1 MSFPIEEQA
10 AAEAA
15 ALETLAAAPRGS
27 LNRNPDFLRL
37 WGAEGVSQLGSQ
49 ITAIALPLV
58 AATTLQ
64 ATPLEFGVLAAASWL
79 PYLVFG
85 LAAGVWVDR
94 LRRKPVMVATD
105 VLRAAALLAVPA
117 AAATGRMSVAVLVA
131 TAFVVGS
138 LTVFFNVAYVAYLP
152 TLVGRSGLVEGN
164 AKLEATASAAQ
175 IVGPAMAGTLIGAVS
190 APFALLF
197 NAATFVLSALGIGAI
212 RAPEPPPV
220 PAGERLG
227 WRREVGDGLRVV
239 AGNPT
244 LRALTLVDATVS
256 VGGFAFLAIYILYMV
271 ENLRLSA
278 DQIGFVLAT
287 GGAGALIGAW
297 GAGRLR
303 TRLGI
308 GPAIVLSMLA
318 FGLTGLLVPLA
329 VLAPRFA
336 LPLVVASEFLQW
348 AAIVAHAVNAVSL
361 RQAIA
366 PERMQ
371 GRVNGTMRFVS
382 NGLKPVGSLAG
393 GVLGGVIGLPL
404 TLVVG
409 EVGMLLAVGWYLT
422 SPVWATRD
430 LPEPLEEP
438 G

>member
-15 ALETLAAAPRGS
+15 ALETLAVAPRGG
-27 LNRNPDFLRL
+27 LHRNPDFLRL

-49 ITAIALPLV
+49 ITSIALPLV
-58 AATTLQ
+58 AATTLR
-64 ATPLEFGVLAAASWL
+64 ATPLEFGVLAAVSWL

-85 LAAGVWVDR
+85 LIAGVWVDR
-94 LRRKPVMVATD
+94 LRRKPVMVAAD
-105 VLRAAALLAVPA
+105 LLRAAALLAVPVA
-117 AAATGRMSVAVLVA
+117 AAGGRLSVPVLMA

-152 TLVGRSGLVEGN
+152 SLVGREGLVEGN

-175 IVGPAMAGTLIGAVS
+175 IIGPACAGTLIGAFS
-190 APFALLF
+190 APFAILL
-197 NAATFVLSALGIGAI
+197 NAVTFLLSALGIGAI

-220 PAGERLG
+220 PAEERLG
-227 WRREVGDGLRVV
+227 WRQEVGGGVRLV

-256 VGGFAFLAIYILYMV
+256 IGGFAFLAIYILYMV
-271 ENLRLSA
+271 ENLRLTP

-287 GGAGALIGAW
+287 GGAGALLGAW

-303 TRLGI
+303 DRLGI

-318 FGLTGLLVPLA
+318 FGVTGLLVPLA
-329 VLAPRFA
+329 VLVPRHA

-348 AAIVAHAVNAVSL
+348 AAVVAHYVNAVSL

>member
-197 NAATFVLSALGIGAI
+197 NAGTFVLSALGIGAI

-287 GGAGALIGAW
+287 GGAGALLGAW

-409 EVGMLLAVGWYLT
+409 EVGMLPAVGWYLT

>member
-197 NAATFVLSALGIGAI
+197 NAGTFVLSALGIGAI

-382 NGLKPVGSLAG
+382 NGLKPIGSLAG
-393 GVLGGVIGLPL
+393 GVLGGVIGLPW

-422 SPVWATRD
+422 SPVWGTRD